1 MHVIEAIKSKTREP
15 DLRVP
20 PGDIADGAFRDRALV
35 VDAKA
40 VLQSMK
46 KTATMR
52 KLADLKEAFVR
63 R

>member
-1 MHVIEAIKSKTREP
+1 MHVIEAVKSKTRVP
-15 DLRVP
+15 DLP